1 MSTSYKVTSLSHKF
15 VECIPQLLEHGV
27 LYISMEYGTVAHRCC
42 CGCGRE
48 VVTPLTPTDWKLTF
62 DGETISL
69 YPSIGNWSFP
79 CRSHYV
85 IRNSRIEWAADWSE
99 EDVQEAIIKD
109 RILKDKYYSRAHQPI
124 NIGSPKK
131 DWFWLRLWKY
141 LVRR

>member
-1 MSTSYKVTSLSHKF
+1 MLTNYRMTSFRHRF
-15 VECIPQLLEHGV
+15 VDVIPETLEAGV
-27 LYISMEYGTVAHRCC
+27 LYVSFRYGTVSHQCC

-85 IRNSRIEWAADWSE
+85 IKNSRIEWAEDWSD
-99 EDVQEAIIKD
+99 EDVQKAILKD
-109 RILKDKYYSRAHQPI
+109 RILKDRYYGRVHEPVKF
-124 NIGSPKK
+124 GPPKEER
-131 DWFWLRLWKY
+131 FWSKLWKY
-141 LVRR
+141 LVRL